1 MTDFNK
7 MTAGELDKELER
19 YQRQLRTQQDNGIP
33 LTDAQKRRFYALRKA
48 WRIAWD
54 YTAK

>member
-19 YQRQLRTQQDNGIP
+19 YQIQLRTQQDNGIP

-48 WRIAWD
+48 WRVAWSNI
-54 YTAK
+54 